1 MSTPQESLQQWTQQV
16 RHYHIPRYEELPAI
30 ELYMD
35 QVVAVID
42 DYLRI
47 FLRDAKDRRLT
58 PAMINNYV
66 KLRILPPP
74 VKKRYNRTHL
84 CHLIIICLLKQVL
97 AISEIRDLLA
107 SQLEVHDMQTVYDD
121 FCSMQEQSLVIT
133 LDNVDLPGDDSAPSF
148 SYATLRVAV
157 HANVNKMI
165 AEKMIDIQSPPSEER
180 ERKRDKEK

>member
-16 RHYHIPRYEELPAI
+16 RHYHIPRYEELPSI

-97 AISEIRDLLA
+97 AISEIRDLIA

-133 LDNVDLPGDDSAPSF
+133 LDNMDLPVDDSVPSF
-148 SYATLRVAV
+148 AYATLRVAV

-165 AEKMIDIQSPPSEER
+165 AEKMIDIQNPPSEEK
-180 ERKRDKEK
+180 EKKKDKEK

>member
-1 MSTPQESLQQWTQQV
+1 MDTPQECLRQWTHQV
-16 RHYHIPRYEELPAI
+16 KEHHIPRYDELPSI

-66 KLRILPPP
+66 KLKILPPP
-74 VKKRYNRTHL
+74 IKKRYNRTHL
-84 CHLIIICLLKQVL
+84 CYLIIICLLKQVL
-97 AISEIRDLLA
+97 SISEIRDLVHT
-107 SQLEVHDMQTVYDD
+107 QLEVGDIQTVYDD
-121 FCSMQEQSLVIT
+121 FCAMQEESLAVT
-133 LDNVDLPGDDSAPSF
+133 LDNVDLPADDSAVSF
-148 SYATLRVAV
+148 TYTTLRMAV

-165 AEKMIDIQSPPSEER
+165 AEKMIDIQNPPTDE
-180 ERKRDKEK
+180 KKKDKDK

>member
-16 RHYHIPRYEELPAI
+16 RHYHIPRYEELPSI

-97 AISEIRDLLA
+97 SISEIRDLIA

-121 FCSMQEQSLVIT
+121 FCSMQEQSLIIT
-133 LDNVDLPGDDSAPSF
+133 LDNVDLPVDDSVPSF
-148 SYATLRVAV
+148 AYATLRVAV
-157 HANVNKMI
+157 HANVNNMI
-165 AEKMIDIQSPPSEER
+165 SEKMIDIQNPPSEEK
-180 ERKRDKEK
+180 EKKKDKEK

>member
-16 RHYHIPRYEELPAI
+16 RQVHIPRYEELPTI

-97 AISEIRDLLA
+97 SISEIRDIIA

-121 FCSMQEQSLVIT
+121 FCSMQEQSLGLT
-133 LDNVDLPGDDSAPSF
+133 LDNADLPADNAAASF

-165 AEKMIDIQSPPSEER
+165 AEKMIDIQNPPSEE
-180 ERKRDKEK
+180 KKKDKEK

>member
-1 MSTPQESLQQWTQQV
+1 MDTPQECLRQWTHQV
-16 RHYHIPRYEELPAI
+16 NEHHIPRYDELPSI

-66 KLRILPPP
+66 KLKILPPP
-74 VKKRYNRTHL
+74 IKKRYNRTHL
-84 CHLIIICLLKQVL
+84 CYLIIICLLKQVL
-97 AISEIRDLLA
+97 SISEIHDLIQT
-107 SQLEVHDMQTVYDD
+107 QLEIDAIEDVYNHFCDMQ
-121 FCSMQEQSLVIT
+121 EESLTMT
-133 LDNVDLPGDDSAPSF
+133 LAHVDLPADDSAVSF
-148 SYATLRVAV
+148 AAATLRIAV

-165 AEKMIDIQSPPSEER
+165 AEKLIDIQNPPTEE
-180 ERKRDKEK
+180 KKKDKDK

>member
-16 RHYHIPRYEELPAI
+16 KGAHIPRYEELPAI

-74 VKKRYNRTHL
+74 VKKRYNRVHL
-84 CHLIIICLLKQVL
+84 CHLVIICLLKQVL
-97 AISEIRDLLA
+97 SISEIRDIIA
-107 SQLEVHDMQTVYDD
+107 SQLEVHDMRTVYDD
-121 FCSMQEQSLVIT
+121 FCSMQEQALTVT
-133 LDNVDLPGDDSAPSF
+133 LDSVEMPADDTAVSF
-148 SYATLRVAV
+148 AGAALRVAV
-157 HANVNKMI
+157 HANVSKMI
-165 AEKMIDIQSPPSEER
+165 AEKMIDIQNPPSE
-180 ERKRDKEK
+180 DKEKKKEKEK

>member
-16 RHYHIPRYEELPAI
+16 RHYHIPRYEELPSI

-66 KLRILPPP
+66 KLRILPAP

-84 CHLIIICLLKQVL
+84 CHVIIICLLKQVL
-97 AISEIRDLLA
+97 AISEIRDLIA
-107 SQLEVHDMQTVYDD
+107 SRLEEHDIQTVYDD
-121 FCSMQEQSLVIT
+121 FCSMQEQSLIVM
-133 LDNVDLPGDDSAPSF
+133 LDNVDMPHDSSAASF
-148 SYATLRVAV
+148 AYATLHVAV

-165 AEKMIDIQSPPSEER
+165 AEKMIDIQCPPSEEK
-180 ERKRDKEK
+180 ERKKDK